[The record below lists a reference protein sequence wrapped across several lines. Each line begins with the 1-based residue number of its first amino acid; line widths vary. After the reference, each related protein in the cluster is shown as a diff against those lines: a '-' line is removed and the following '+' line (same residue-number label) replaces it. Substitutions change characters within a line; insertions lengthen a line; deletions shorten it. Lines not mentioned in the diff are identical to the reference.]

1 MIDYEKMNRVCRR
14 HKAALTRAQNTKDP
28 QKVLKAATAALSEFE
43 AMGSYPD
50 CWSLWQRAKDDA
62 ELYIRLKRPMP

>member
-1 MIDYEKMNRVCRR
+1 MIDSEGMNRICRR

-43 AMGSYPD
+43 ATGAYPD
-50 CWSLWQRAKDDA
+50 QWTLWQRAKDDA
-62 ELYIRLKRPMP
+62 ELYIRLGRPMP